1 MIPSRQ
7 EIFYRFYGAWRLARF
22 DAGGAQYFD
31 QSRGAALRSFFAAAL
46 VAPAFIIGQLLAF
59 SGAEITTEAGD
70 VTVFLIFALEYCLLW
85 VVPPVIVYR
94 ICQTIDRE
102 SAFFRFLSANN
113 WSSMI
118 TMHLQLII
126 AALSIA
132 GMIPEALAPLVSL
145 VVYAYIL
152 GYQWFLT
159 RHCLGVS
166 ALASVGFVVLQFFI
180 GLLIESLSLGLIFQP
195 AG

>member
-7 EIFYRFYGAWRLARF
+7 EIFYRIYGAWRLARF
-22 DAGGAQYFD
+22 DAGGAAYFD
-31 QSRGAALRSFFAAAL
+31 AAPGAALRSFFAAAL

-59 SGAEITTEAGD
+59 SYAQVTTDANA
-70 VTVFLIFALEYCLLW
+70 VTVFLVFALEYCLLW

-102 SAFFRFLSANN
+102 DAFFRFLSANN
-113 WSSMI
+113 WSSVVTI
-118 TMHLQLII
+118 HLQL
-126 AALSIA
+126 AVTALGA
-132 GMIPEALAPLVSL
+132 VGLVPEALAPLVAL
-145 VVYAYIL
+145 ATYAYML

-159 RHCLGVS
+159 RHCLGVN
-166 ALASVGFVVLQFFI
+166 ALASAGFVALQFFI
-180 GLLIESLSLGLIFQP
+180 GLLIESITLNLIFQP